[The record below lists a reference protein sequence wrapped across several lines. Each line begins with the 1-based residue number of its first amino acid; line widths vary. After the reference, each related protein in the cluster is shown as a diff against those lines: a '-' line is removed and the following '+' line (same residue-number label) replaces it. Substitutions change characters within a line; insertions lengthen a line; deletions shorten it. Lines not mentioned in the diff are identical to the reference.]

1 MTAEGRARRAPLPGP
16 GASLPPFSPVA
27 PVRQPLPERAD
38 DAPPLP
44 ATFSDALET
53 VLRHFAAEGDQ
64 ALRAAIEA
72 HARLLLAWN
81 AAINLTAIRDPAAVA
96 LEHVGDSLAAAP
108 VLRAAR
114 VAARP
119 ALVDVGS
126 GGGFP
131 GLPLAHALGARG
143 ALLLDSVA
151 KKARFLA
158 VAAAAAEDAG
168 RNAGGRPPRV
178 EAEAARAETV
188 ARRTGGREAFHVV
201 TVRAVGPLLEIAE
214 LGLPLARVGGVVCAW
229 KRDDGSGALDAEID
243 EARPLIG
250 HLGGAPPLVEA
261 ADVPGLEDHR
271 LVVIGKRGP
280 SPAAFPRAPAD
291 RMSRRR
297 RRA

>member
-1 MTAEGRARRAPLPGP
+1 MTAEGRTRRAPPPGP
-16 GASLPPFSPVA
+16 GASLPPSSPVA
-27 PVRQPLPERAD
+27 RVRDPLPERTD

-44 ATFSDALET
+44 TAFSDAQET
-53 VLRHFAAEGDQ
+53 VLRHFRAEGDEP
-64 ALRAAIEA
+64 LRAAIEA

-81 AAINLTAIRDPAAVA
+81 AAINLTAIRAPAAVA

-108 VLRAAR
+108 ALRAAR

-119 ALVDVGS
+119 ALVDIGS

-158 VAAAAAEDAG
+158 VAAVAAADAS

-250 HLGGAPPLVEA
+250 HLGGAPPVVEVTN
-261 ADVPGLEDHR
+261 VPGLDDHR
-271 LVVIGKRGP
+271 LVVIGKRARTP
-280 SPAAFPRAPAD
+280 SAFPRSPAARA
-291 RMSRRR
+291 SRRR